1 LWRWK
6 VSRRLRLERLAEF
19 HRLGDLGF
27 LSRRFA
33 TQLDLF
39 NIGSIGV
46 GMLSGVSERKRCDQP
61 LRVDRVGESLK
72 QLERAQ
78 PPAKQL

>member
-1 LWRWK
+1 L
-6 VSRRLRLERLAEF
+6 L
-19 HRLGDLGF
+19 
-27 LSRRFA
+27 
-33 TQLDLF
+33 

-46 GMLSGVSERKRCDQP
+46 GKLSGVSERKRCDQP

-78 PPAKQL
+78 PPAQQL